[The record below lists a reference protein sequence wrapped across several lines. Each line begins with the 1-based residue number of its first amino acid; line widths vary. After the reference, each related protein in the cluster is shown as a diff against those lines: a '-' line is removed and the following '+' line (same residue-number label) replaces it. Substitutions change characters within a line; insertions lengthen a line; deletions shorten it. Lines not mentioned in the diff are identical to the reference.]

1 MDPLQN
7 PNSIPTVGI
16 MNKLEVY
23 YLLALV
29 NSEITERTITESIIH
44 TLSYTQSFPESHS
57 QRANQQAD
65 VLNYCVKNHACA

>member
-1 MDPLQN
+1 
-7 PNSIPTVGI
+7 

-57 QRANQQAD
+57 QRADQQAD